1 MPKMLRTLGA
11 LIILMLMMSG
21 VSATPTLWQ
30 TLADGLQYTV
40 LQPSLH
46 GRIYAFRIDPAK
58 YDLSLAFARDTQD
71 NPSSVSGASVE
82 QLAKQSHALIAVN
95 GGFFTPNYQSLGLRI
110 QAGIMRSPIK
120 PVSWWGVFYIRNHIP
135 TIVSQRKFKETAG
148 IYFAV
153 QSGPRLVV
161 NGAIP
166 ALKNTVDDRSALCIT
181 KQQQI
186 IIIVTQ
192 GSSLSM
198 HDFANLLSMPEHFGG
213 LSCYNALNLD
223 GGHSTQL
230 YANVGSMK
238 LSIPN
243 LSPVADA
250 VIVVPRNKQAEAAQQ
265 QMQELTHN
273 TMVFF
278 PSCKQA

>member
-1 MPKMLRTLGA
+1 MPKMLRTWGA

-30 TLADGLQYTV
+30 TLADGLQYAI
-40 LQPSLH
+40 LQPTLH
-46 GRIYAFRIDPAK
+46 GRIYAFRIDPAR
-58 YDLSLAFARDTQD
+58 YDLSLAFAHDTQEGA
-71 NPSSVSGASVE
+71 SSVTGASVE
-82 QLAKQSHALIAVN
+82 DLAKQSQALIAVN

-110 QAGIMRSPIK
+110 QAGLLRSPIK
-120 PVSWWGVFYIRNHIP
+120 PVSWWGVFYIRNHNP
-135 TIVSQRKFKETAG
+135 YIVSQHNFKETAG
-148 IYFAV
+148 IQFAV

-166 ALKNTVDDRSALCIT
+166 DLKNTVDDRSALCIT
-181 KQQQI
+181 REHRI

-230 YANVGSMK
+230 YAQVGSLK

-243 LSPVADA
+243 LSPIADA
-250 VIVVPRNKQAEAAQQ
+250 VIVVPRDKQAEVAQQ
-265 QMQELTHN
+265 HVQTLTQN
-273 TMVFF
+273 AIALF
-278 PSCKQA
+278 PNCTT